1 MRLKLASRKSDLARL
16 QLQTVGK
23 YLEEK
28 LQAETE
34 YIYSESFG
42 DKNLDIDLAGSENK
56 GLFTKDFYDAIVN
69 KEVDM
74 VVHSWKD
81 LPIEDNETTIAMT
94 LPRHDARDL
103 LLVKKASIEKIKKTG
118 IIDVMTSSPRREF
131 FIDAHLNKIYPAQLN
146 EIKFTTI
153 RGNIP
158 TRLGKLLKG
167 DSDALVMA
175 KAAVDRMLSA
185 PGEEFAQVSKE
196 IQAGIEQCEWMVLPL
211 SLFPSSAAQGALAV
225 EVLKGSEIEAKLRSI
240 NFESDFETVKLE
252 REKLKELGGG
262 CHSKLGV
269 NYLPR
274 DYGQI
279 YYLSREVKGDIKNE
293 SALLRI
299 KKLNKTTK
307 NLIWPGERS
316 IPAERV
322 KVDVSES
329 VLAGPGGLYISKLSA
344 LPDSYKP
351 PIEQKIWTS
360 GLITWEKLADRGV
373 WVHGSSESLGE
384 KEPMRLNELL
394 GNNFKWAKLTHKQG
408 AVSGKDLIAT
418 YEVKWNFKPED
429 LKGMQHFY
437 WMSGEMY
444 KQAVK
449 VCPEI
454 KNETHYCGP
463 GHTYEVLQKE
473 VNPDKLFVCLGY
485 EAWKKEII

>member
-28 LQAETE
+28 LQAIPE

-42 DKNLDIDLAGSENK
+42 DKNLDIDLSGSENK

-81 LPIEDNETTIAMT
+81 LPIEDNDTTIALT

-103 LLVKKASIEKIKKTG
+103 LLVKKSSIEKIKSTG
-118 IIDVMTSSPRREF
+118 VIDVMTSSPRREF
-131 FIDAHLNKIYPAQLN
+131 FVNAHLNKLYPAKLN
-146 EIKFTTI
+146 TIKFTPI

-167 DSDALVMA
+167 SSDALVMA

-185 PGEEFAQVSKE
+185 EGSEFAEVRKE
-196 IQAGIEQCEWMVLPL
+196 IRQGLELCEWMVLPL

-225 EVLKGSEIEAKLRSI
+225 EVLKGSDIEKTLNAI
-240 NFESDFETVKLE
+240 NYNDDFETVKLE
-252 REKLKELGGG
+252 RLKLKELGGG

-269 NYLPR
+269 NYLSR

-279 YYLSREVKGDIKNE
+279 YYLSREVDGQIQSSSTLFRD
-293 SALLRI
+293 
-299 KKLNKTTK
+299 KKIIKTTEDQ
-307 NLIWPGERS
+307 IWPGNKS

-322 KVDVSES
+322 KINIDTEALNNFS
-329 VLAGPGGLYISKLSA
+329 GLYVSKLST
-344 LPDSYKP
+344 LPEGYTP
-351 PIEQKIWTS
+351 AVGQKVWTS
-360 GLITWEKLADRGV
+360 GLITWEKLASRGV

-384 KEPMRLNELL
+384 KEPMRLEQLL
-394 GNNFKWAKLTHKQG
+394 DSNFKWGKLTHSKG
-408 AVSGKDLIAT
+408 VAFNKELIPT
-418 YEVKWNFKPED
+418 YEVKWSFKPED
-429 LKGMQHFY
+429 LAGAKHFY
-437 WMSGEMY
+437 WMSGEMF
-444 KQAVK
+444 KQAVA

-454 KNETHYCGP
+454 KNELHYCGP
-463 GHTYEVLQKE
+463 GHTYEALKSE
-473 VNPDKLFVCLGY
+473 IAPENLFVCLGY